1 MWPNEF
7 GSQHVLVNR
16 AVRTELLAPRNG
28 RGLGECAVPAVG
40 GMEHFRPMG
49 MMLDS
54 LALEFAAGNQH
65 LRPLL
70 VSLLS
75 CIRGHR
81 EVTNGDAMLPP
92 GGSHEFP
99 RLLHSVIF
107 PLCKR
112 LHRECGTVRPVSPN
126 FLRRT
131 ARAWHVRSSRLNKG

>member
-28 RGLGECAVPAVG
+28 RGIGALAVQAVG
-40 GMEHFRPMG
+40 GMEHFRPRA

-65 LRPLL
+65 SRPLL
-70 VSLLS
+70 TSLLS

-81 EVTNGDAMLPP
+81 EATEGDAMLPT
-92 GGSHEFP
+92 GGRHEFP
-99 RLLHSVIF
+99 RLFQRHL
-107 PLCKR
+107 PTL
-112 LHRECGTVRPVSPN
+112 
-126 FLRRT
+126 
-131 ARAWHVRSSRLNKG
+131 